1 MNLSLLIRK
10 DGLTTHM
17 TATDATT
24 ATQNAMRSEPIA
36 TVATVAVATST
47 MPLTRK
53 QNLIQ
58 FVHGCCDGFPVTAQ
72 QVIDC
77 FLSVSDEQD
86 IINGG
91 ISSEIL
97 RLGIELWI
105 QADMPH
111 YSGKLGK
118 ISHSCMG

>member
-53 QNLIQ
+53 I
-58 FVHGCCDGFPVTAQ
+58 
-72 QVIDC
+72 
-77 FLSVSDEQD
+77 
-86 IINGG
+86 
-91 ISSEIL
+91 
-97 RLGIELWI
+97 
-105 QADMPH
+105 
-111 YSGKLGK
+111 
-118 ISHSCMG
+118 